1 MYQIS
6 TLHYVK
12 KHWLG
17 SSVLRIWSHLLKK
30 SLMEN
35 FIFLYSEYLGGLT
48 SKPQPLLQ
56 ILEKTEKLESL
67 HEKTYNWQNFLIGNL
82 CRFQRLRTGPV
93 HSPFEEKLDIRTLFT
108 FKIREKY

>member
-17 SSVLRIWSHLLKK
+17 SSVLRIWSHLLRK

-56 ILEKTEKLESL
+56 ILEKTEKLGI
-67 HEKTYNWQNFLIGNL
+67 QNHFIKKRTIG
-82 CRFQRLRTGPV
+82 RI
-93 HSPFEEKLDIRTLFT
+93 S
-108 FKIREKY
+108 